1 MNKIEDYFSI
11 MIIITNND
19 RQFECPLSSS
29 SATPLSATATTAAA
43 LSLDAKVLDTDEIRA
58 SLDNIA
64 STLANSVGEY
74 KSWLESREAEFELR
88 YLAND
93 FSRDIALFNRLNG
106 VVSRVRQ
113 ARKRLNGWY
122 SHMQELLANA
132 LDQLGTYSESVA
144 VVQSYSQPDI
154 TTVNAGIAFASPLA
168 QAKRNVSKIRSMQKH
183 LNTLAITESRLKTS
197 LINLRTQ
204 MEAFSRGVIRNDGK
218 LLDLVEVGKLVNEL
232 MGGDTPLL
240 RVQQQLAN
248 TINLTKTNVQVS
260 TASLNAPPVPQMT
273 SFLENLERGNVS
285 EANHIIERLRTMSET
300 TLYTD
305 NTRENI
311 ESIAKLAQ
319 TRINDQDVERRH
331 ELDILLTKI
340 RNNTP
345 NSVLNRYSQQARR
358 EDGVFLRVQNLN
370 LIIANLHP
378 LDRDLYE
385 TAFREIYRE
394 TYAEAQRSI
403 DNQVNFNDDNSSTL
417 MDYEDSFSRDRE
429 ESEA

>member
-1 MNKIEDYFSI
+1 
-11 MIIITNND
+11 MIKITNND
-19 RQFECPLSSS
+19 RQFECPLASSS
-29 SATPLSATATTAAA
+29 SSSTPLSSA
-43 LSLDAKVLDTDEIRA
+43 LSLDAKVLDVDEVRA
-58 SLDNIA
+58 SLDSIA
-64 STLANSVGEY
+64 SSLANSVGEY

-132 LDQLGTYSESVA
+132 IDQLGTYSESVA
-144 VVQSYSQPDI
+144 VVQGFSQPDI
-154 TTVNAGIAFASPLA
+154 TTINAGIAFASPLA

-183 LNTLAITESRLKTS
+183 LNTLSITESRLKTS

-204 MEAFSRGVIRNDGK
+204 MESFSRGVIRNDGK

-240 RVQQQLAN
+240 RVQHQLAN
-248 TINLTKTNVQVS
+248 TINLTKTNVNVS
-260 TASLNAPPVPQMT
+260 TAPFNLPSSPQQMT
-273 SFLENLERGNVS
+273 SFLENLERGNAN
-285 EANHIIERLRTMSET
+285 EANVILERLRTMSDI

-319 TRINDQDVERRH
+319 TRINDQDVERRR
-331 ELDILLTKI
+331 ELDSLLAKI

-345 NSVLNRYSQQARR
+345 NRVLNRYSQQARR

-378 LDRDLYE
+378 ADRDLYE

-403 DNQVNFNDDNSSTL
+403 DNQIHAADDGDSNSSTL

-429 ESEA
+429 DESIA